1 MNRDQLVLAT
11 RRSALALAQARAFM
25 ATLLEARPGI
35 ELAELHV
42 TTTGDR
48 VQDRALSE
56 IGGKGLFIK
65 EIEQALLDGQARLAV
80 HSFKDVPAELAPGLK
95 IACVPV
101 REDPHDALV
110 TRSGCQLDELP
121 QGARV
126 GTSSLRR
133 RVQLLRA
140 RPDLTILPLRGN
152 VDTRLRKCAE
162 GEVDAVVLACAGLNR
177 LGLAERVTQR
187 LPAEVCLPAVGQ
199 GALVIEVRSDDE
211 RAAELLSPL
220 NDLETA
226 VAAAAERG
234 VMTAVEGSCQV
245 PLGGYAVRDGGDLW
259 LRAWLSAPDG
269 SDYRRQEARWPW
281 TEDPAEAQIRGEE
294 LGAALKAG

>member
-1 MNRDQLVLAT
+1 MSSDQLVLAT

-25 ATLLEARPGI
+25 ARLVEVRPGI
-35 ELAELHV
+35 ELSELHV

-110 TRSGCQLDELP
+110 TRSGCRLEELP

-133 RVQLLRA
+133 RVQLLRV
-140 RPDLTILPLRGN
+140 RPDLEILPLRGN

-162 GEVDAVVLACAGLNR
+162 GEVEAVVLACAGLNR
-177 LGLAERVTQR
+177 LGLADRVTER
-187 LPAEVCLPAVGQ
+187 LDTEVCLPAVGQ
-199 GALVIEVRSDDE
+199 GALAIEVRSDDD
-211 RAAELLSPL
+211 RAAELLSSL
-220 NDLETA
+220 NDTETA

-234 VMTAVEGSCQV
+234 VMVAVEGSCQV
-245 PLGGYAVRDGGDLW
+245 PLGGYAVRDGADLW

-269 SDYRRQEARWPW
+269 SQYRRREARWPW
-281 TEDPAEAQIRGEE
+281 TEDPAEAQARGEE

>member
-1 MNRDQLVLAT
+1 MTGEKLVLAT

-25 ATLLEARPGI
+25 ATLLDARPGL
-35 ELAELHV
+35 ELEELHV

-80 HSFKDVPAELAPGLK
+80 HSFKDVPAELAPGLQ
-95 IACVPV
+95 IACVPA
-101 REDPHDALV
+101 REDPRDALV
-110 TRSGCQLDELP
+110 TRTGCGLAELP
-121 QGARV
+121 RGARV

-133 RVQLLRA
+133 RVQLLRV
-140 RPDLTILPLRGN
+140 RPDLEILPLRGN
-152 VDTRLRKCAE
+152 VDTRLRKCTE

-177 LGLAERVTQR
+177 LGLADRITER
-187 LPAEVCLPAVGQ
+187 LEAEVCLPAVGQ
-199 GALVIEVRSDDE
+199 GALAIEIRADDE
-211 RAAELLSPL
+211 RTRELLGPL
-220 NDLETA
+220 NDVQTA
-226 VAAAAERG
+226 IAAAAERG

-245 PLGGYAVRDGGDLW
+245 PLGGYAVLERGDLW

-269 SDYRRQEARWPW
+269 SNYRRREARWPW
-281 TEDPAEAQIRGEE
+281 TEDLAEAQARGEE